1 MKYILIT
8 KDILTQN
15 KLSEVEYSSLRKIS
29 IELKTTY
36 CSVYE
41 CFLYNEA
48 LKKAPK
54 KLSQVR
60 FNQQYKIVSVA
71 HQMSP

>member
-1 MKYILIT
+1 MKYILIK
-8 KDILTQN
+8 KDILTQD
-15 KLSEVEYSSLRKIS
+15 KLSEVEYTSLRKIS
-29 IELKTTY
+29 IELNTTY

-41 CFLYNEA
+41 CFLYNES

-71 HQMSP
+71 HQLSP

>member
-8 KDILTQN
+8 KNIITQD

-29 IELKTTY
+29 IELNTTY

-41 CFLYNEA
+41 CFLFFES
-48 LKKAPK
+48 LKKAQK

-60 FNQQYKIVSVA
+60 FNQQ
-71 HQMSP
+71 